1 MRIFIKFA
9 PTLMD
14 FLLIVLI
21 LHISG
26 VGLIYNYE
34 PFFRYEM
41 SNCLLEAT
49 LQKIESDCKC
59 TPKFFMTT
67 VTGFEPCE
75 GRQKKCMNAH
85 MADMGEQRNIVDRG
99 ENKVLRG

>member
-1 MRIFIKFA
+1 
-9 PTLMD
+9 MD
-14 FLLIVLI
+14 FLLIELT
-21 LHISG
+21 LHLSG
-26 VGLIYNYE
+26 VALMYTDE

-99 ENKVLRG
+99 ENKVHRG